1 MRCSECGREI
11 PDDSLF
17 CPECGKQQT
26 IGQKPQKEKMKR
38 CTNCGCKIPE
48 DSAFCPECGKRV
60 EKEVVH
66 VQIKPKE
73 QKKVRQEPK
82 KIQRAP
88 RDDAR
93 LKKRN
98 KMIAL
103 CAGIALGLCVII
115 LVLSAVIKPSIN
127 LNKYTT
133 CLLYTSPSP
142 RD

>member
-11 PDDSLF
+11 PDDSVF

-73 QKKVRQEPK
+73 PKVRQEPK

-88 RDDAR
+88 SIT
-93 LKKRN
+93 N
-98 KMIAL
+98 
-103 CAGIALGLCVII
+103 
-115 LVLSAVIKPSIN
+115 IK
-127 LNKYTT
+127 
-133 CLLYTSPSP
+133 
-142 RD
+142 

>member
-11 PDDSLF
+11 PDDSVF

-73 QKKVRQEPK
+73 QKVRQEPK

-98 KMIAL
+98 KI
-103 CAGIALGLCVII
+103 
-115 LVLSAVIKPSIN
+115 
-127 LNKYTT
+127 
-133 CLLYTSPSP
+133 
-142 RD
+142 

>member
-66 VQIKPKE
+66 DAVADSARHHGDHAALRLFGHHIDAVHELVEAAAGGSQHKE
-73 QKKVRQEPK
+73 GYKVPVRS
-82 KIQRAP
+82 
-88 RDDAR
+88 
-93 LKKRN
+93 N
-98 KMIAL
+98 
-103 CAGIALGLCVII
+103 
-115 LVLSAVIKPSIN
+115 SW
-127 LNKYTT
+127 
-133 CLLYTSPSP
+133 TS
-142 RD
+142 